1 NSRPRPWQGR
11 ALPTELFP
19 PDVNCISALSRE
31 AHYTRNHHGRNTLK
45 AFFCDFYLNAD
56 FINKMTKLKT
66 ALLRNGY

>member
-1 NSRPRPWQGR
+1 SRPRPWQGR

-45 AFFCDFYLNAD
+45 AFFCDFYPNAD
-56 FINKMTKLKT
+56 FINKMAKLKT